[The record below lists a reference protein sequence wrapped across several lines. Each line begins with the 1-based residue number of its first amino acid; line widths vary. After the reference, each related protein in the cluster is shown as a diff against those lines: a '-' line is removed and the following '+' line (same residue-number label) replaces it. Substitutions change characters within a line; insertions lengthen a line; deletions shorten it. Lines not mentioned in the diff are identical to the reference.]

1 MENQAKIIEET
12 KAYVK
17 ERLGMEGSGHDYW
30 HVIRVYNNALH
41 IADKEKEA
49 DVFVV
54 ALAALLHDIADHK
67 FGYSDGDRQTI
78 ITNFLSK
85 YALEE
90 RIINQVVDIANSIS
104 FKKGQ
109 NDSKVLSL
117 EGQIVQ
123 DADRLDAIGAIG
135 IARAFSFGGHFNRLI
150 YDPSKESSDDTISH
164 FYEKLLLL
172 KDRMNTKTGR
182 SLAEKRHLYMADFL
196 KQFYKEWQAEK

>member
-1 MENQAKIIEET
+1 MYKQTEVSMENQAKIIEET

-17 ERLGMEGSGHDYW
+17 EILGMEGSGHDYW

-41 IADKEKEA
+41 IADKEKGA

-67 FGYSDGDRQTI
+67 FGYSDEDRQTI

-85 YALEE
+85 YNLEE

-109 NDSKVLSL
+109 N
-117 EGQIVQ
+117 
-123 DADRLDAIGAIG
+123 
-135 IARAFSFGGHFNRLI
+135 
-150 YDPSKESSDDTISH
+150 
-164 FYEKLLLL
+164 
-172 KDRMNTKTGR
+172 
-182 SLAEKRHLYMADFL
+182 
-196 KQFYKEWQAEK
+196 